1 MRTQARSAPSGRRY
15 DEPKPANRPR
25 PDYRPVETLDPET
38 RQIIEETALA
48 EIEHFAAWGD
58 PVAIERL
65 ADAGRCSEWSSDE
78 GVAMAWQVSEVMD
91 EIARKLRAGRTE
103 LTGAMVALGPLVRLS
118 AARWR

>member
-1 MRTQARSAPSGRRY
+1 MRTQARSATSERRN
-15 DEPKPANRPR
+15 EASQPADRPV
-25 PDYRPVETLDPET
+25 PNYRPVTTLDPET
-38 RQIIEETALA
+38 RQIIEETALE

-58 PVAIERL
+58 PLAIERL
-65 ADAGRCSEWSSDE
+65 AEAGRCAEWSSDE
-78 GVAMAWQVSEVMD
+78 GTAMAWQVSEVMD

>member
-1 MRTQARSAPSGRRY
+1 MRTQARSATSERRNEAHQPAGR
-15 DEPKPANRPR
+15 PGPN
-25 PDYRPVETLDPET
+25 YRPVTTLDPET
-38 RQIIEETALA
+38 RQIIEETALE

-58 PVAIERL
+58 PLAIERL
-65 ADAGRCSEWSSDE
+65 AEAGRCADWSSDE
-78 GVAMAWQVSEVMD
+78 GTAMAWQVSEVMD

>member
-1 MRTQARSAPSGRRY
+1 MSSQAQSAISEQRC
-15 DEPKPANRPR
+15 DASKPAVQPSPN
-25 PDYRPVETLDPET
+25 YRPVETLAPET

-58 PVAIERL
+58 PAAIERL
-65 ADAGRCSEWSSDE
+65 AEAGRCSEWSSDE
-78 GVAMAWQVSEVMD
+78 GLAMAWQVSEVMD

-103 LTGAMVALGPLVRLS
+103 LSGAIVALGPLIQLS